1 MNRNKQ
7 ILTFTIST
15 VLLVILSGTAFGDSI
30 VDPVNIEIDIKPGS
44 YPNSINNNGKGVIP
58 VAIFG
63 NDTFDVS
70 QIDLDTVLLGDCG
83 IKEVGKKGKLLA
95 HYEDVN
101 TDGFVDLVVQIEDQ
115 ECTFDVCDTSATL
128 TGELFG
134 GILFEGTD
142 SIRIVPQ

>member
-1 MNRNKQ
+1 MNRKNQ

-15 VLLVILSGTAFGDSI
+15 VLLVILSGTAFGNSVGP
-30 VDPVNIEIDIKPGS
+30 VDVTIDIKPGS
-44 YPNSINNNGKGVIP
+44 EPNSINNNGKGVIP

-63 NDTFDVS
+63 SADFDVS
-70 QIDLDTVLLGDCG
+70 QINLSTVDLEGCG

-101 TDGFVDLVVQIEDQ
+101 TDGFVDLVVQIENQ
-115 ECTFDVCDTSATL
+115 EGTFNVCDTSATL